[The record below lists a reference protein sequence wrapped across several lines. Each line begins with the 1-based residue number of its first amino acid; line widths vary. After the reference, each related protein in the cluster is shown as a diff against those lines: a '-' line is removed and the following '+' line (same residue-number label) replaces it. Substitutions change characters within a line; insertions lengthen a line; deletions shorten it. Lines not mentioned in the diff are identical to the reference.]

1 MSSVGMWKLQGAI
14 IEFSQRFL
22 GPIPN
27 IIIFQYNPEKFSR
40 TLKPYNPETGEG
52 AGEAPEPGTAAP
64 YDPVETFSLTLELDA
79 TDALE
84 FPESHPVA
92 FVSGVADR
100 IAALE
105 VLVYPDTGE
114 SLLGDLAGA
123 SGDAFAGED
132 SSSGDGC
139 DGVESEPR
147 TNAPITML
155 FWGPGRI
162 APVKFTSLKVE
173 EHAFNSLL
181 YAHQAQVTVGFQI
194 LTPEQLDG
202 YPDGMTKDFA
212 ISAYEF
218 NKTQKEVLAMA
229 NLANSVESILGML
242 PF

>member
-1 MSSVGMWKLQGAI
+1 MSSVGLWKLQGAI

-40 TLKPYNPETGEG
+40 TLTPYTPPTTDG
-52 AGEAPEPGTAAP
+52 AGEGSEPGTAAP
-64 YDPVETFSLTLELDA
+64 FDPEETFSLTLELDA

-92 FVSGVADR
+92 FVSAVADR

-114 SLLGDLAGA
+114 SLLGELAGA
-123 SGDAFAGED
+123 IGDAFGGGNGG
-132 SSSGDGC
+132 GDGA
-139 DGVESEPR
+139 DPVPR

-162 APVKFTSLKVE
+162 APVRLTSFSVE
-173 EHAFNSLL
+173 EQAFNSLL
-181 YAHQAQVTVGFQI
+181 YAHRAEVTVGFQI
-194 LTPEQLDG
+194 LTPDQLDG
-202 YPDGMTKDFA
+202 YPDGLAKDFA
-212 ISAYEF
+212 KSAYNF
-218 NKTQKEVLAMA
+218 TKTQKEVLAMA

>member
-1 MSSVGMWKLQGAI
+1 MSKVGMWKLQGAI

-27 IIIFQYNPEKFSR
+27 IIIFQYNPATFSR
-40 TLKPYNPETGEG
+40 TLTPYTPISTEG
-52 AGEAPEPGTAAP
+52 AGEGSEPGTAAP
-64 YDPVETFSLTLELDA
+64 FDPEEKFSLTLELDA

-105 VLVYPDTGE
+105 MLVYPDAGD
-114 SLLGDLAGA
+114 SLLGELAGA
-123 SGDAFAGED
+123 IGDAFGGGD
-132 SSSGDGC
+132 SGSGGADP
-139 DGVESEPR
+139 VPR

-162 APVKFTSLKVE
+162 APVRLTEFKVE
-173 EHAFNSLL
+173 EQAFNSLL
-181 YAHQAQVTVGFQI
+181 YAHRAEVTVGFQI
-194 LTPEQLDG
+194 LTPDQLDG
-202 YPDGMTKDFA
+202 YPDGLAKDFA
-212 ISAYEF
+212 KSAYEF
-218 NKTQKEVLAMA
+218 TKTQKEVLAMA

>member
-1 MSSVGMWKLQGAI
+1 MSSIGMWKLQGAI

-27 IIIFQYNPEKFSR
+27 IIIFQYNPNSFSR
-40 TLKPYNPETGEG
+40 SLTPYTPETGEG

-64 YDPVETFSLTLELDA
+64 FDPVETFNLVLELDA

-105 VLVYPDTGE
+105 VLVYPDAGG

-123 SGDAFAGED
+123 VGDAFGGGD
-132 SSSGDGC
+132 SGG
-139 DGVESEPR
+139 GGAEPEPR
-147 TNAPITML
+147 INAPITML

-162 APVKFTSLKVE
+162 APVKLTSFSVDE
-173 EHAFNSLL
+173 EAFNSLL
-181 YAHQAQVTVGFQI
+181 YAHQAKVTIGFQI
-194 LTPEQLDG
+194 LTPDQLDG

-212 ISAYEF
+212 KSAYEF
-218 NKTQKEVLAMA
+218 TKTQKEVLAMA